1 MDVSVQCIVHIPV
14 IRIIKEVFLENK
26 SKYIHCWKCSV
37 SAFDFQ
43 LNVGWFL
50 YWTVH
55 NLSEFLVQYGAFPL
69 TVFCELAQSDK
80 VIFFRKNRI
89 LQLLLKFSFSVNC
102 VNF

>member
-26 SKYIHCWKCSV
+26 SKYIHCWKRSV

-43 LNVGWFL
+43 LNVGIFNVAWFL

-55 NLSEFLVQYGAFPL
+55 NLSEFLVQYGAVTL
-69 TVFCELAQSDK
+69 TVFCELSQSDFFQK
-80 VIFFRKNRI
+80 ESYFATLAKIFI
-89 LQLLLKFSFSVNC
+89 
-102 VNF
+102 